1 MRKRILTP
9 RNLSL
14 VFLSF
19 SFLAGNAKKG
29 LKTVLKDSSLARA
42 RIITKKGHCSL
53 EQRCNSFFGGL
64 INETVKKEIRE
75 TRTHFSMLKSVFRPI
90 SRFIA
95 KSGLKI

>member
-29 LKTVLKDSSLARA
+29 LKTVLTDSSLARA

-53 EQRCNSFFGGL
+53 EQRCKSFFFLGL
-64 INETVKKEIRE
+64 TNETVKKEIRE
-75 TRTHFSMLKSVFRPI
+75 TRTGI
-90 SRFIA
+90 S
-95 KSGLKI
+95 